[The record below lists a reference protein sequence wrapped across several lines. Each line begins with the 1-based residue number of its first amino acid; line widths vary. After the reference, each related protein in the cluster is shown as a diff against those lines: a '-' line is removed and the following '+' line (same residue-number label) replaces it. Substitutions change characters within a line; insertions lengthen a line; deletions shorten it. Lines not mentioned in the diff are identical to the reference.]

1 LTCEPAGCLFY
12 FQGSKED
19 EYFHTNGGAIGYNAR
34 GKSHRTLVLAGVN
47 MLNKPTDF
55 LPVIESARNDAGS
68 KLGELL
74 EHFQPLL
81 KKFADRSIGQTL
93 RRRMSPSDL
102 VQETMLS
109 ATSQFQSFRG
119 QSELELQSWLMEL
132 MRSRLTDGLR
142 RHKFAARRTIDR
154 EVPCSGSSLGDAS
167 PTPSQLVDSQDDT
180 KNLLDAIQLLSPEAQ
195 TIVRMRYLENQSFD
209 SIAQELGMSLT
220 TVWRHWATALE
231 RIKQR
236 LQ

>member
-1 LTCEPAGCLFY
+1 M
-12 FQGSKED
+12 
-19 EYFHTNGGAIGYNAR
+19 
-34 GKSHRTLVLAGVN
+34 AGVI
-47 MLNKPTDF
+47 MHDKPTDF
-55 LPVIESARNDAGS
+55 QPIIESARNDAGS

-74 EHFQPLL
+74 EHFQPQL
-81 KKFADRSIGQTL
+81 KKFAEKSIGQTL
-93 RRRMSPSDL
+93 RRRISPSDL

-109 ATSQFQSFRG
+109 ATSQFHSFRG

-142 RHKFAARRTIDR
+142 RHKFAARRSIDR
-154 EVPCSGSSLGDAS
+154 EVPCSGSSLDDAS
-167 PTPSQLVDSQDDT
+167 PTPTQIVDSKDDT

-195 TIVRMRYLENQSFD
+195 TIVRMRYLDNQNFE

-231 RIKQR
+231 RIKLR
-236 LQ
+236 LE